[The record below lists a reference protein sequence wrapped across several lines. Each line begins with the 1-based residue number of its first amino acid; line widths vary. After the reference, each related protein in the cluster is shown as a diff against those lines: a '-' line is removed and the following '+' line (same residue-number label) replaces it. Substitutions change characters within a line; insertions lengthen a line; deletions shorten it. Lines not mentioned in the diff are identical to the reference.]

1 VKNGCLTP
9 KEQLSVGSQLLIP
22 WRQRDTHVAVDS
34 IRAVGGQ
41 GTELGWVS
49 ISVKLKSLP
58 FSGLRFPVCG
68 MSGRLW
74 KVLLLSRASLVQ
86 RLNS

>member
-1 VKNGCLTP
+1 MKNGCLTP
-9 KEQLSVGSQLLIP
+9 KEQLTMGGQLLIP

-34 IRAVGGQ
+34 IRAVGGRGQ
-41 GTELGWVS
+41 LGWVS
-49 ISVKLKSLP
+49 IICEVKVTSL
-58 FSGLRFPVCG
+58 SGLRFPVCG

-74 KVLLLSRASLVQ
+74 KVLLVNRASLVQ